1 MTKYVIHYKINGER
15 RWDFAHLESGS
26 LDEAKAALVAIH
38 GDSDDQITEIRISK
52 AL

>member
-15 RWDFAHLESGS
+15 RWDFAQLETGS
-26 LDEAKAALVAIH
+26 LEEAKAALAAIH
-38 GDSDDQITEIRISK
+38 GESDEPITDIRISK